1 LRLEESHHLLE
12 AARGDR
18 LEALYVLA
26 LNTSMRQGELVALK
40 WDDVDLEDSLLR
52 VRRTLTHADTTS
64 IIGEPKTKNSRR
76 TIGLTMSAVT
86 IYQHPPRH
94 LLPPLARHAGGY
106 RPRSRRNPVVNRDR
120 FALLHGCCT
129 KALEFIQGLDL
140 FIKFY
145 LQTTAF

>member
-76 TIGLTMSAVT
+76 TSRLTMSPVT
-86 IYQHPPRH
+86 IYQHPLDIYSH
-94 LLPPLARHAGGY
+94 LLPDMQEDTIR
-106 RPRSRRNPVVNRDR
+106 
-120 FALLHGCCT
+120 
-129 KALEFIQGLDL
+129 ALEETL
-140 FIKFY
+140 
-145 LQTTAF
+145 

>member
-1 LRLEESHHLLE
+1 MSPPYPESRRSGRANPPERCGRAEAPPDHPRGDRSLRLEESHHLLE

-64 IIGEPKTKNSRR
+64 IIG
-76 TIGLTMSAVT
+76 
-86 IYQHPPRH
+86 
-94 LLPPLARHAGGY
+94 
-106 RPRSRRNPVVNRDR
+106 
-120 FALLHGCCT
+120 
-129 KALEFIQGLDL
+129 
-140 FIKFY
+140 
-145 LQTTAF
+145 